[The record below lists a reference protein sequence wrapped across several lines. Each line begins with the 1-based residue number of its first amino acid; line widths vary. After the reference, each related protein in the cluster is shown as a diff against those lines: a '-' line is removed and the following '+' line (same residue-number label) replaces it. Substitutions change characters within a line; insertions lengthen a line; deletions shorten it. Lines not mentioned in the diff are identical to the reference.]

1 MKGREKNHRR
11 SKTLF
16 HWPEQDYREESELGV
31 SNARL
36 RFLFD
41 NMKSGVAVYRAINKG
56 EDFIFVDFNRS
67 AEQIEGIKK
76 ENLIGRSVLEV
87 FPGVKEFG
95 LFDVLRRV
103 WKTGQSEHHPVSIY
117 RDEKGVSWRDNYV
130 YRLPSG
136 EIIAVYEDVTE
147 RKRSELAL
155 RMSEQ
160 RFRAIADYTYDW
172 ESWVSPGGNL
182 LWVNPA
188 VERISGYSV
197 AECMKMTTTNSMMM
211 VYEQDRE
218 KIAAVLE
225 YARKN
230 VGSRGEGV
238 EFRIRR
244 KDDAIIWVEMSWQS
258 IFDNKGVCQG
268 YRSSVRDITA
278 RKLAENALRASEE
291 KYRALVE
298 NIDIGI
304 ALIDADHNIVMANSA
319 TGRLFGRPVYELIG
333 KKCYERFGKGGTV
346 HKYCPGEE
354 AMRTGRRETVETEAV
369 HEDGS
374 RFAVRIN
381 SFPVFAEDGTA
392 IAFIELIEDIT
403 EEKIAQEKLQ
413 ESQEQYQ
420 AFIENFHGIAFR
432 GKLDFT
438 PVFFHGAV
446 ETITGYTEQEFIA
459 AKPRWDQIICPDDLH
474 IVYYGQSAKLRTTPG
489 FLLSREYRIVRK
501 DGQIRWVHETI
512 QNLCDKDG
520 KITLVQGAIYDI
532 TDRKEAE
539 ERILSLARFPSEN
552 PFPVLRIAKDG
563 TILYSNRAGSVFLN
577 AWGIQVGQPA
587 PEKWAKLAQETL
599 ASGNRQIE
607 EIQLDDRTFS
617 LTLAPITGEGYVNV
631 YGIDI
636 TERKRAEASIK
647 QEMEFRDSIIQ
658 NAEDGICVCQEID
671 APPGIFFNVWN
682 PHMTDITGYTVEEI
696 NKLGWYQ
703 TVYTD
708 KETQDLAADRMQR
721 MRSGENLASEEWVI
735 TRKDGTKRTL
745 LISTCILPLA
755 PGSKPNVLAIMH
767 DITELK

>member
-16 HWPEQDYREESELGV
+16 HWPEQDYESESDISI

-41 NMKSGVAVYRAINKG
+41 NIKSGVAVYRAVNKG
-56 EDFIFVDFNRS
+56 EDFIFVDFNHS
-67 AEQIEGIKK
+67 AEEMEGIKK
-76 ENLIGRSVLEV
+76 ENLIGKSVLEV
-87 FPGVKEFG
+87 FPGVKQFG
-95 LFDVLRRV
+95 LFDVFQRV
-103 WKTGQSEHHPVSIY
+103 WRTGQSEHHPISIY
-117 RDEKGVSWRDNYV
+117 RDERGVRWRDNYV
-130 YRLPSG
+130 YRSPSG
-136 EIIAVYEDVTE
+136 EVIAVYEDVTE

-188 VERISGYSV
+188 VERISDYSV
-197 AECMKMTTTNSMMM
+197 AECMKMAGFPMPMI
-211 VYEQDRE
+211 YEQDSE
-218 KIAAVLE
+218 KVAAVLRD
-225 YARKN
+225 AREN
-230 VGSRGEGV
+230 VGGKCEGV

-244 KDDAIIWVEMSWQS
+244 KDGAIIWVEMSWQS
-258 IFDNKGVCQG
+258 IFDNKGVFQG
-268 YRSSVRDITA
+268 YRSSIRDITE

-319 TGRLFGRPVYELIG
+319 TGRLFGRPVSELIG
-333 KKCYERFGKGGTV
+333 KKCYERFEKGGTV

-354 AMRTGRRETVETEAV
+354 AMRSGRRETVEAEAV

-381 SFPVFAEDGTA
+381 SFPVFGEYGTTN
-392 IAFIELIEDIT
+392 AFIELIEDIT
-403 EEKIAQEKLQ
+403 ERKIGEEKLQ
-413 ESQEQYQ
+413 ESQEQYR

-438 PVFFHGAV
+438 PIFFHGAV
-446 ETITGYTEQEFIA
+446 EKITGYTEQEFIA
-459 AKPRWDQIICPDDLH
+459 AKPRWDQIIYPDDLH
-474 IVYYGQSAKLRTTPG
+474 IVYHGQSENLRITPG
-489 FLLSREYRIVRK
+489 FSLSREYRILRK
-501 DGQIRWVHETI
+501 DGQIRWVYETI

-520 KITLVQGAIYDI
+520 KITLVQGAVYDI

-539 ERILSLARFPSEN
+539 ERIRSLARFPSEN
-552 PFPVLRIAKDG
+552 PFPVLRISKDG

-577 AWGIQVGQPA
+577 TWGTQVGQSA
-587 PEKWAKLAQETL
+587 PEKWTKLAQETL

-607 EIQLDDRTFS
+607 EIRLDDRMFS
-617 LTLAPITGEGYVNV
+617 LTLAPIAEEGYVNV

-636 TERKRAEASIK
+636 TERKRAEDERERLLK
-647 QEMEFRDSIIQ
+647 ELGR
-658 NAEDGICVCQEID
+658 IC
-671 APPGIFFNVWN
+671 
-682 PHMTDITGYTVEEI
+682 
-696 NKLGWYQ
+696 
-703 TVYTD
+703 
-708 KETQDLAADRMQR
+708 
-721 MRSGENLASEEWVI
+721 
-735 TRKDGTKRTL
+735 
-745 LISTCILPLA
+745 
-755 PGSKPNVLAIMH
+755 
-767 DITELK
+767 